1 MDRQFKVIYVI
12 DGREGEHKL
21 PARSKYN
28 AKQQFYILFPR
39 AEIVRVEEVEDK

>member
-1 MDRQFKVIYVI
+1 MPRRFKIIYRL
-12 DGREGEHKL
+12 DGCEGEHKL

-39 AEIVRVEEVEDK
+39 AEIVRVEEVDE